1 MCLSACATSWV
12 FDRSPGEDCINGSS
26 CSNRRVACDIY
37 RHNCH
42 QWVPLL
48 TTLTR
53 RHFLWVVSSVLQPC
67 SPLLENDHM
76 SHRSASWPTLK
87 RACKTFQF
95 TSRLNWLIQFW
106 QHYYL
111 YLKILGL
118 QGHDKSNWN
127 LGWIWVCICV
137 LFFIGKKRCI
147 SCVCWKLKS
156 MSQGIWDLQ
165 GATLSSQGGEQVTH
179 LIVLFW
185 LPSEY

>member
-67 SPLLENDHM
+67 SPLLENEHM

-137 LFFIGKKRCI
+137 LFFIGTKKDAFLAFVGSWNQCLRESGI
-147 SCVCWKLKS
+147 SRVLPCHLK
-156 MSQGIWDLQ
+156 D
-165 GATLSSQGGEQVTH
+165 ANR
-179 LIVLFW
+179 
-185 LPSEY
+185 